1 MNNKMST
8 NSINI
13 DIERINRLK
22 VVLVEQNRT
31 GKWLAEQLGKNEAT
45 VSRWCSNSSQPSLEM
60 LVKIASI
67 LNVNP
72 RQLIN
77 GSHND

>member
-1 MNNKMST
+1 MST
-8 NSINI
+8 NSIDI
-13 DIERINRLK
+13 EIERINRLK

-45 VSRWCSNSSQPSLEM
+45 VSRWCSNASQPSLEM

-67 LNVNP
+67 LKVDP
-72 RQLIN
+72 RTLLN
-77 GSHND
+77 GGNIY

>member
-1 MNNKMST
+1 MST
-8 NSINI
+8 NSIDI
-13 DIERINRLK
+13 EIERINRLK

-45 VSRWCSNSSQPSLEM
+45 VSRWCSNASQPSLEM

-67 LNVNP
+67 LKVDP
-72 RQLIN
+72 RTLLN
-77 GSHND
+77 GRNIY